1 MHDGAHMRTLVA
13 DARVAMC
20 RRINR
25 TFAFPP
31 STVVPFYALPHCL
44 ASHAAYRKHSLTCSV
59 FFPFFSFF
67 FFLLPPFRSSNPA
80 SLRGR
85 ILRVRRIYVA
95 TFGRDPK
102 RTFYYADDAS
112 GHGGWKKGS
121 SSFPDH
127 HPFRIFSFARNIL
140 FNERGRKISCKF
152 LFVSRVLRRG

>member
-1 MHDGAHMRTLVA
+1 MQARSIHVYFYIYIYKAGYLGARVRVHDGAHMRTLVA

-112 GHGGWKKGS
+112 GNRARWMEKRIVIVS
-121 SSFPDH
+121 RSPSFPN
-127 HPFRIFSFARNIL
+127 F
-140 FNERGRKISCKF
+140 
-152 LFVSRVLRRG
+152 

>member
-1 MHDGAHMRTLVA
+1 MYDGAHMRTLVA

-67 FFLLPPFRSSNPA
+67 FFFFSPHFVPLTPP
-80 SLRGR
+80 L
-85 ILRVRRIYVA
+85 
-95 TFGRDPK
+95 
-102 RTFYYADDAS
+102 YADVFYAYGEFMSQHSDVIRS
-112 GHGGWKKGS
+112 VRFTMLMMRQGIGHGWMEKRIVIVS
-121 SSFPDH
+121 RSPSFPN
-127 HPFRIFSFARNIL
+127 F
-140 FNERGRKISCKF
+140 
-152 LFVSRVLRRG
+152 